1 MGLFSA
7 ILLAPLA
14 PAARCN
20 TGPVRGSFRLQKSS
34 NGKWSRSCTT
44 LPERVGS

>member
-14 PAARCN
+14 PLRGVTLVRCA
-20 TGPVRGSFRLQKSS
+20 VSFRLQKSS